1 MRTLQRLSTGVAG
14 LLTSFMPKMNKVHR
28 QTSTRTM
35 NYKHGGKPFT
45 RGKRS
50 KSLKIRSNRQKA
62 KAKK

>member
-1 MRTLQRLSTGVAG
+1 MGNLQRLSAG
-14 LLTSFMPKMNKVHR
+14 LANILMPTMNKIHG
-28 QTSTRTM
+28 QTSIRVM